1 MTLSG
6 TGHVG
11 TVYGLAVIEK
21 PSDVQLVSASYDK
34 TLRVGAR
41 ACVSGWVRAC
51 ACVLPLSVYTYMHL
65 CTSVVIVHYFMLHV
79 HACGFEVYDL
89 CYKMLA

>member
-1 MTLSG
+1 MEDGESATSWNFGRCVTHLHADLYVALSS

-34 TLRVGAR
+34 TLRVCVRVR
-41 ACVSGWVRAC
+41 ACV
-51 ACVLPLSVYTYMHL
+51 CVCV
-65 CTSVVIVHYFMLHV
+65 C
-79 HACGFEVYDL
+79 
-89 CYKMLA
+89 

>member
-1 MTLSG
+1 MEDGESATNWNFRRCIVNIHVDPHIDLSS

-34 TLRVGAR
+34 TLRV
-41 ACVSGWVRAC
+41 CV
-51 ACVLPLSVYTYMHL
+51 
-65 CTSVVIVHYFMLHV
+65 
-79 HACGFEVYDL
+79 
-89 CYKMLA
+89 